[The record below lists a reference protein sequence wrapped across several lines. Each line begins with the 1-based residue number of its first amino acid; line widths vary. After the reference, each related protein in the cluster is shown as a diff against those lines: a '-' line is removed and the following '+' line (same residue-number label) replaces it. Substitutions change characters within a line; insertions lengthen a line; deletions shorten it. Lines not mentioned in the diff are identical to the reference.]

1 MEEIKYMVVYVDNSC
16 EIHFD
21 SNENAK
27 LLLSPCGS
35 EFVYR
40 TFAENVIKN
49 TLKYR
54 TAYAISLFSTK
65 LATVLKIRNRFC
77 TDSPFISPILLE
89 NDNQYW
95 LSSEDLTQPRWDITI
110 MKLGMKNPIEIDYAN
125 FFYTW
130 KSDCKHTELKL
141 HFNKVQFIVKYPVKV
156 PRSQNDEY
164 EQKCELNTYSRLSQQ
179 KQTNSKYIF
188 KYTIVEQEFSV
199 NHLPPIWEELY
210 AKMLELIQKHNNQET
225 STDISSSLIKSNL
238 ELREITVKLE
248 EAMPL
253 SCSSTH
259 LHRFD
264 SFETTSEPKV
274 IYLNKT
280 WYKLFYSDK
289 SIEIACPPSLN
300 EVNTNCQDYLVSDS
314 LTGRYYTCFT
324 LNKRS
329 GDVEEMK
336 ICVENIPS
344 FKVYI
349 QKTINYSNILLKRIS
364 SLKYLSNYSVCYNTN
379 KVLNSPVIFIK
390 KYEINL
396 RIHRL

>member
-1 MEEIKYMVVYVDNSC
+1 MKFNLIY
-16 EIHFD
+16 
-21 SNENAK
+21 
-27 LLLSPCGS
+27 
-35 EFVYR
+35 
-40 TFAENVIKN
+40 
-49 TLKYR
+49 
-54 TAYAISLFSTK
+54 
-65 LATVLKIRNRFC
+65 LKI
-77 TDSPFISPILLE
+77 L
-89 NDNQYW
+89 NQ
-95 LSSEDLTQPRWDITI
+95 LSSEDLTQPRWNITN
-110 MKLGMKNPIEIDYAN
+110 MKLSMKNPIEIDYAN
-125 FFYTW
+125 FFFTW

-188 KYTIVEQEFSV
+188 KYTQVEQEFSV

-225 STDISSSLIKSNL
+225 SIDISSSSIKSNP
-238 ELREITVKLE
+238 ELHEITVKLQ

-300 EVNTNCQDYLVSDS
+300 EVNTNCQDYLISDS

-329 GDVEEMK
+329 VSFY
-336 ICVENIPS
+336 NIS
-344 FKVYI
+344 
-349 QKTINYSNILLKRIS
+349 
-364 SLKYLSNYSVCYNTN
+364 KY
-379 KVLNSPVIFIK
+379 FI
-390 KYEINL
+390 
-396 RIHRL
+396 